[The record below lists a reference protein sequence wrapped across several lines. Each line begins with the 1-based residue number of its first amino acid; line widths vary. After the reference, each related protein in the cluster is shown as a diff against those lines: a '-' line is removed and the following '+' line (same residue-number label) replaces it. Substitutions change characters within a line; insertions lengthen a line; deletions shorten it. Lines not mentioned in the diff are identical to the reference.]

1 LLFKITLSSF
11 LVYIKPYKVNT
22 MTVTLIQMMLI
33 IACGVGWRVL
43 KPAGLTAQQ
52 TRLVLTSVVYYLLL
66 PTLILDVLW
75 SATLGQHSIEF
86 SLIGIA
92 AISSSLLLIW
102 CVLSLFKLKPPLIGA
117 LLLAT
122 AFPNVTYLGLPVLEQ
137 VFGPWARSVV
147 IQLDLFAFSP
157 LLFTVGILIARH
169 YGEDKGHHRALWSFL
184 NTPPFWAALIAVV
197 LNLNQVPT
205 PEWLNGTLNKLSA
218 AVAPLMLFSLGLAL
232 SWNSL
237 KLKNIPYI
245 IPVIV
250 IKLMIMPLLVIMVMP
265 YLSMSA
271 DYKAAV
277 VLDLAMPSMLMGIV
291 FCDRYKLDS
300 ELYAMAVTVTTLCSL
315 VSLPYWFN
323 QI

>member
-1 LLFKITLSSF
+1 
-11 LVYIKPYKVNT
+11 
-22 MTVTLIQMMLI
+22 MMLI
-33 IACGVGWRVL
+33 IACGVGWRIL
-43 KPAGLTAQQ
+43 KPAGLTAGH
-52 TRLVLTSVVYYLLL
+52 TRQVLTSVVYYLLL

-75 SATLGQHSIEF
+75 QATLGRHSVEF
-86 SLIGIA
+86 SLIGVTAIA
-92 AISSSLLLIW
+92 SSLALMW
-102 CVLSLFKLKPPLIGA
+102 CVLSFFKLRPPVVGA

-137 VFGPWARSVV
+137 VFGFWARSVV

-169 YGEDKGHHRALWSFL
+169 YGVDKGQHRAMWSFL
-184 NTPPFWAALIAVV
+184 NTPPFWAAFIAVI
-197 LNLNQVPT
+197 LNLNHIPV
-205 PEWLNGTLNKLSA
+205 PEWLSGTLSKLSA

-237 KLKNIPYI
+237 KLRNIPYI

-250 IKLMIMPLLVIMVMP
+250 IKLMLMPLLVTMVLP
-265 YLSMSA
+265 YSSMSA
-271 DYKAAV
+271 EYKAAV

-323 QI
+323 HI